1 MSDEQKKRKKKLVI
15 VKREN
20 VLLDLKYNK
29 ESRK

>member
-1 MSDEQKKRKKKLVI
+1 MNRRRGKKKVVI